1 MIQSVAILSR
11 SGKVIISR
19 QNVPFQRTRLEGL
32 FATFIR
38 LQSSNHGTSFETD
51 GVRFI
56 YQSCEDVYIVM
67 ITSLSSNIIEDT
79 EILNAIIASLTHK
92 LTVSSKG
99 ISHGM
104 FEALFVIDEFL
115 HWGYAEKVSVST
127 VKSNLAMKSK
137 EEERYLAELELK
149 KAEVARITKKRE
161 EEIQEEKDL
170 RNQVAMLQ
178 NMQGVTSFLEET
190 HRDFIPEER
199 PKEQPKPK
207 KQPTRKSTK
216 PKGLQLGKKKQS
228 DVLMEDLMK
237 EDDVVNE
244 PVPTKTQPK
253 QEKRLMLGSALVK
266 VVEDSSISVSAETGA
281 ISMNV
286 NGSLSIAVAENVQPE
301 FVLNPLLL
309 TIKPQLH
316 PHINPKLFTERILN
330 VKEGKTFA
338 TGNPAIYAKWNYKST
353 EAELPITFTCWPAE
367 TQNGMTLSLSYES
380 ENNLKDVVV
389 EIPNIGDVTVVSV
402 DGVVETEETIK
413 WIIGEI
419 EEGGSGSLEI
429 EVNGEG
435 LETSMIFPINV
446 LYDVEHTVSG
456 NEIVEMRDSGNV
468 VEFENEMAINMKY
481 EIIA

>member
-1 MIQSVAILSR
+1 
-11 SGKVIISR
+11 
-19 QNVPFQRTRLEGL
+19 
-32 FATFIR
+32 
-38 LQSSNHGTSFETD
+38 
-51 GVRFI
+51 
-56 YQSCEDVYIVM
+56 
-67 ITSLSSNIIEDT
+67 
-79 EILNAIIASLTHK
+79 
-92 LTVSSKG
+92 
-99 ISHGM
+99 
-104 FEALFVIDEFL
+104 
-115 HWGYAEKVSVST
+115 
-127 VKSNLAMKSK
+127 
-137 EEERYLAELELK
+137 
-149 KAEVARITKKRE
+149 
-161 EEIQEEKDL
+161 
-170 RNQVAMLQ
+170 
-178 NMQGVTSFLEET
+178 
-190 HRDFIPEER
+190 
-199 PKEQPKPK
+199 
-207 KQPTRKSTK
+207 
-216 PKGLQLGKKKQS
+216 
-228 DVLMEDLMK
+228 
-237 EDDVVNE
+237 
-244 PVPTKTQPK
+244 
-253 QEKRLMLGSALVK
+253 MLGSALVK

-353 EAELPITFTCWPAE
+353 EAELPITFT
-367 TQNGMTLSLSYES
+367 Y
-380 ENNLKDVVV
+380 VVV